1 MNLIATVSV
10 SELRKKLSYYLRKAK
25 RGSSI
30 CVTLRGQLVA
40 ILMPVGNHPGT
51 HIAKRLSRM
60 GVGSWKGGKPKSGSR
75 RIAVK
80 GKPVS
85 EIVIE
90 ERR

>member
-1 MNLIATVSV
+1 MNLNATVSA
-10 SELRKKLSYYLRKAK
+10 SELRKKLGYYLRKVK

-30 CVTLRGQLVA
+30 CVTLRGQSVA
-40 ILMPVGNHPGT
+40 ILMPVRNHPGT
-51 HIAKRLSRM
+51 QIAKRLS
-60 GVGSWKGGKPKSGSR
+60 GKGAGSRKSGKPKEGSR